1 MIVMG
6 IESSCDETG
15 VGIVRLRPDG
25 SCELLADEVASSVAE
40 HARFGGVVPEI
51 ASRAH
56 LEAIV
61 PAMRRALS
69 AAGIAAPDA
78 LAVTIGP
85 GLAGAL
91 LVGVA
96 AAKAYAAAW
105 DIPFYALNHLGGHVA
120 VDTLEHGPM
129 PPCVALLVSGG
140 HTHLLQVK
148 DLSEPLIELGSTVD
162 DAAGEAFDKVA
173 RLLGLGYPGGPA
185 LDAAAVAGDP
195 SAIVFPRGM
204 TGPRDPR
211 YDFSFSGLKTA
222 VARYVEG
229 LHRQGVEQL
238 PIPDI
243 AASFQEAVADVLTMK
258 AIRAAQDVGV
268 DTLVLGGGATA
279 NTRIRSLAEERCAA
293 AGMTLRIPKPRLCTD
308 NGVMIAALG
317 AHVIGGGAAPS
328 PLSVASDPGL
338 PVSVSQ
344 VS

>member
-1 MIVMG
+1 
-6 IESSCDETG
+6 
-15 VGIVRLRPDG
+15 
-25 SCELLADEVASSVAE
+25 
-40 HARFGGVVPEI
+40 
-51 ASRAH
+51 
-56 LEAIV
+56 
-61 PAMRRALS
+61 
-69 AAGIAAPDA
+69 
-78 LAVTIGP
+78 AVTIGP

-96 AAKAYAAAW
+96 AAIAYAAAW

-140 HTHLLQVK
+140 HTHLLHVR

-185 LDAAAVAGDP
+185 LDAAAATGDP
-195 SAIVFPRGM
+195 AAVAFPRGM

-222 VARYVEG
+222 VARYVEAQA
-229 LHRQGVEQL
+229 RQGVGPDRL

-258 AIRAAQDVGV
+258 AVRAAADVGV

-279 NTRIRSLAEERCAA
+279 NTRIRSLAQERCAA
-293 AGMTLRIPKPRLCTD
+293 AGLTLRIPKPRLCTD
-308 NGVMIAALG
+308 NGVMLAALG
-317 AHVIGGGAAPS
+317 AHGLGGGAAPS
-328 PLSVASDPGL
+328 ALSVASDPGL

-344 VS
+344 IG

>member
-15 VGIVRLRPDG
+15 VGIVRWREDG
-25 SCELLADEVASSVAE
+25 TCELLADEVASSVDQ

-69 AAGIAAPDA
+69 AAGVARPDA

-96 AAKAYAAAW
+96 AAKGYAAAW
-105 DIPFYALNHLGGHVA
+105 DIPLFALNHLGGHVA

-140 HTHLLQVK
+140 HTHLLHVT
-148 DLSEPLIELGSTVD
+148 DLADPILELGSTVD

-173 RLLGLGYPGGPA
+173 RLLDLGFPGGPA
-185 LDAAAVAGDP
+185 LDAAAAHGDP
-195 SAIVFPRGM
+195 RAIPFPRGM
-204 TGPRDPR
+204 TGPRDAR

-222 VARYVEG
+222 VARYVEAAQRTG
-229 LHRQGVEQL
+229 AEL

-243 AASFQEAVADVLTMK
+243 AASFQESVADVLTMK
-258 AIRAAQDVGV
+258 AVRAAQDVGV

-279 NTRIRSLAEERCAA
+279 NSRIRSMAQDRCAA
-293 AGMTLRIPKPRLCTD
+293 AGLTLRVPKPRLCTD
-308 NGVMIAALG
+308 NGVMIATLG
-317 AHVIGGGAAPS
+317 AHVIAGGAKPS
-328 PLSVASDPGL
+328 NLTVATDPAL
-338 PVSVSQ
+338 PVSTSQ
-344 VS
+344 LR